1 MKPSERRL
9 IAILCVLA
17 AISGGAIMSQMLL
30 RKQSSLGRRQ
40 QTLELKRIEA
50 EAMLS
55 EAALWKARLDWLKA
69 NQPSMSSEN
78 QASQELLD
86 EVLAAAAKQKL
97 TVQKKQLH
105 EATQTSFFREV
116 GVTLTL
122 SGDLPDVF
130 RWLHGLLAPESFRM
144 VSYLK
149 ILPDAQEASK
159 VTVIARVNRRHAP
172 ALTTV
177 ESPTKEEAGS

>member
-1 MKPSERRL
+1 MKASERRL

-55 EAALWKARLDWLKA
+55 EAVLWKARLNWLKT
-69 NQPSMSSEN
+69 NQPSMTSEN

-86 EVLAAAAKQKL
+86 EVLEAAAKQNL

-105 EATQTSFFREV
+105 EASQTTFFHEV

-122 SGDLPDVF
+122 TGDLPDVF

-144 VSYLK
+144 VSFLK
-149 ILPDAQEASK
+149 ILPDAQDASK
-159 VTVIARVNRRHAP
+159 VSVIARVNRRHAP
-172 ALTTV
+172 AITAA
-177 ESPTKEEAGS
+177 ESTTKEEVGS